1 MTKIGKHFL
10 IRHICRIIF
19 YDNNSLLR
27 VKNYFEKELKRIGQ
41 EIKEIR
47 LEKKLTQSIL
57 ASSCDVD
64 IRTIQRIEKG
74 TFNMSLKILY
84 LISDSLEINP
94 SELLTN
100 KELDYKGSIYT
111 E

>member
-1 MTKIGKHFL
+1 
-10 IRHICRIIF
+10 
-19 YDNNSLLR
+19 
-27 VKNYFEKELKRIGQ
+27 VKNNFEKDLERIGQ
-41 EIKEIR
+41 KIKEIR
-47 LEKKLTQSIL
+47 LAKKLTQSSL

-84 LISDSLEINP
+84 SISEALGIIP
-94 SELLTN
+94 SELLIN
-100 KELDYKGSIYT
+100 KESENKGSIFS